1 MIVNRGKGN
10 AVLREA
16 EGCGVTAA
24 TIFLGESMGQNT
36 VLERLGLIGLHRE
49 VLMIQAREALCPK
62 LYKALEGP
70 NAPFKPGKGIVFSVP
85 FKRWQPAGTPPS
97 AEADHDDAHATHQ
110 CIVTIVDRGR
120 GDACI
125 AAARAV
131 GARDGIL
138 VRGRGAGVP
147 KDFYVP
153 LVIEPQKDIVM
164 IVAAK
169 ESTAVIRKK
178 IFEDLELDRAGH
190 GILFTLPVMEPRG
203 LFANEVSEREEGAQ

>member
-36 VLERLGLIGLHRE
+36 VLERLGLVGLHRE
-49 VLMIQAREALCPK
+49 VLMIQTGEALCSQ
-62 LYKALEGP
+62 LYEALEGP

-85 FKRWQPAGTPPS
+85 FKRWQPAGTQS
-97 AEADHDDAHATHQ
+97 DAETDQGDAHSTHY

-125 AAARAV
+125 AAARAA
-131 GARDGIL
+131 GAKDAIL

-164 IVAAK
+164 ILTAK
-169 ESTAVIRKK
+169 ENAPVIQKK
-178 IFEDLELDRAGH
+178 IFTDLELDRAGH

-203 LFANEVSEREEGAQ
+203 LYAAESAEKGAGAQ